1 MAILSAIP
9 QYDLFALVISY
20 LLGWSYFLCWSISFY
35 PQLLAN
41 HQRQSVTGLAVDFF
55 TVNVLGYICY
65 TISSF
70 LFLFSSTVRDEYAR
84 RHPGAEE
91 PTVRWNDL
99 AFATHALLISSITL
113 SQFYFWGYKRDES
126 QRMSRTMSAIAISCV
141 TAITISVLLALNN
154 SNWELIDVVYTLQ
167 YVKLLISIVKYIP
180 QAYLNYQRKATTG
193 WSIHN
198 ILLDIS
204 GGTLSLGQLVLD
216 SSLQSDWSGLTGN
229 PIKFF
234 LGQISIIFDILFI
247 IQHYILYRHAGA
259 PQSAFNSIERGYSS
273 ISTSQLLPSA
283 SSSLD
288 KNRQVPRG
296 GAAQH
301 EERRGLLGSN
311 TGETINEEPNVG
323 I

>member
-1 MAILSAIP
+1 L
-9 QYDLFALVISY
+9 ALLISR

-65 TISSF
+65 TLSSF
-70 LFLFSSTVRDEYAR
+70 LFLFSPTVRDEYAR

-99 AFATHALLISSITL
+99 AFAAHALLISSITL
-113 SQFYFWGYKRDES
+113 SQFYFWGYKRHAS
-126 QRMSRTMSAIAISCV
+126 QHMSRTMSAIAMGCV
-141 TAITISVLLALNN
+141 AAITIAVLLALGN
-154 SNWELIDVVYTLQ
+154 SNWEWIDVVYTLQ

-180 QAYLNYQRKATTG
+180 QAYLNYRRKATTG

-204 GGTLSLGQLVLD
+204 GGALSLGQLVLD

-234 LGQISIIFDILFI
+234 LGQITIIFDILFI
-247 IQHYILYRHAGA
+247 IQHYILYR
-259 PQSAFNSIERGYSS
+259 
-273 ISTSQLLPSA
+273 
-283 SSSLD
+283 
-288 KNRQVPRG
+288 
-296 GAAQH
+296 
-301 EERRGLLGSN
+301 
-311 TGETINEEPNVG
+311 
-323 I
+323 